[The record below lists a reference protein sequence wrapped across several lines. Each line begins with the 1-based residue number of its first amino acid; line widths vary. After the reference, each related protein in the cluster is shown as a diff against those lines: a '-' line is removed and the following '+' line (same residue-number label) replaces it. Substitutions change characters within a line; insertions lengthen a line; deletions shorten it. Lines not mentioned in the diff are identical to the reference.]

1 MDLIIMFLGKMMR
14 NTKIDYEK
22 LFNNGV
28 LWALNFC
35 SEQFQIE
42 AIKQHKGVIIGFIK
56 NPSKKVQLE
65 SVKRFGIS
73 ISSIDDPGH
82 FDYYLNKH
90 CWIEYKDKIID
101 ITATQF
107 GNNFP
112 DVFVID
118 IKNERYKD
126 RRYNIAALSEV
137 NDWLQQSPR
146 YHKNTINNIIKN
158 LKY

>member
-1 MDLIIMFLGKMMR
+1 MENEYLEIASYIRKSIYKECVLKDLVSFGKNM
-14 NTKIDYEK
+14 T
-22 LFNNGV
+22 G
-28 LWALNFC
+28 AC
-35 SEQFQIE
+35 
-42 AIKQHKGVIIGFIK
+42 A
-56 NPSKKVQLE
+56 
-65 SVKRFGIS
+65 
-73 ISSIDDPGH
+73 ISSYALYKALKNKGLKVKFVLGH

-107 GNNFP
+107 GNNFS
-112 DVFVID
+112 DVFVTD